1 MIERIQKIALFE
13 EASTKGIKT
22 SSIQRIPEIFQDILG
37 VTDVGQS
44 PYGGPTMPVYKA
56 QTGNPIEISRM
67 AKYFVGVQRDLN
79 VLNMSLSN
87 LESNLSSI
95 NLEIWNRSQLVKNKS
110 KDIKSKIDNEKL
122 RTSTLASWIYT
133 ETFNSITNISSA
145 STAWFD
151 TSEGIAFIPS
161 LDSSRTVLP
170 QDITIASVNIPLSAN
185 QTGSQASYAFDGR
198 NTTNWRV
205 MFFTEETANIAIS
218 FPKTDITSICLDPV
232 GFGLDYEIFLDDGSG
247 FKSVSKDI
255 IYSKSTYSLTFANA
269 TGMKVVF
276 KSTSSTLPKIAGFRD
291 ITFYTSSTNDSCV
304 IYSSLLKPDN
314 PFSEIKVGYKGTIPS
329 GSSVKFYY
337 ATEST
342 GPWNLVTPDSWT
354 STDDTSL
361 VSINVPF
368 TAATNTDSL
377 GGLYGVSLGGLTT
390 TNVGEGVL
398 HLGEDQVEV
407 TAFKK
412 DWRENG
418 ETSHAPDT
426 KDFVNLLRSWS
437 DVVDTD
443 LHNDSLI
450 IQDYARSLFAIGDAI
465 NRNGNAMLFNRY
477 ATYTELGSLASYKQL
492 CIIPLVGDKT
502 KQRMQ
507 YGFNYKMRFNVYC
520 PTPFFYN
527 ESKYWFSQG
536 YRVQGARSYR
546 EIGKSFVSFSLYI
559 NGSAVLND
567 DKPYTIYQTANPTT
581 GSFIEENGNAG
592 ISFPLSFQAGW
603 NVVELMFTIT
613 DPAQFGTDTYDSD
626 PYCQLLI
633 SPSIF
638 DWNFRN
644 SSEHEITR
652 IVGSGEFKPVTEFD
666 LTWNLPYDSQFW
678 SWNKTLD
685 TILYNVNT
693 KNVIDGY
700 FSGTAPSSLLIFR
713 PSVLE
718 TSDLFIKAE
727 MFKSSQ
733 TSSSPILDEYNV
745 MTR

>member
-1 MIERIQKIALFE
+1 MIERIQKVALFE
-13 EASTKGIKT
+13 EASMKGIKT
-22 SSIQRIPEIFQDILG
+22 SSIQRIPEIFQEILG
-37 VTDVGQS
+37 VSDVGRS
-44 PYGGPTMPVYKA
+44 PYGSPTMPVYKA

-67 AKYFVGVQRDLN
+67 AKYFVGVQRDLS
-79 VLNMSLSN
+79 VLNMSLN
-87 LESNLSSI
+87 TLESNLNSI

-110 KDIKSKIDNEKL
+110 KDIKSKIENEKL
-122 RTSTLASWIYT
+122 RTSTLASWIFT
-133 ETFNSITNISSA
+133 ETFNSITNVSSA

-161 LDSSRTVLP
+161 LDSNRTILP
-170 QDITIASVNIPLSAN
+170 QEITITSVNIPLSAN
-185 QTGSQASYAFDGR
+185 QTGSQASFAFDGR

-205 MFFTEETANIAIS
+205 MFFTEETANISIS
-218 FPKTDITSICLDPV
+218 FPKTNITSICLDPV
-232 GFGLDYEIFLDDGSG
+232 GFGVEFELLLDNGTG
-247 FKSVSKDI
+247 FKSVSKSI
-255 IYSKSTYSLTFANA
+255 IYSKSTYSLTFTDAV
-269 TGMKVVF
+269 GMKIVF
-276 KSTSSTLPKIAGFRD
+276 KSSSSTLPKIAGFRD
-291 ITFYTSSTNDSCV
+291 ITLYTSSSNDSCV
-304 IYSSLLKPDN
+304 IYSNLLKPDN
-314 PFSEIKVGYKGTIPS
+314 PFSEIKIGYKGTIPS

-337 ATEST
+337 ATDIT
-342 GPWNLVTPDSWT
+342 GPWNLVSPDSWT
-354 STDDTSL
+354 SVDDASL
-361 VSINVPF
+361 ASINVPF
-368 TAATNTDSL
+368 TAAVGTDSL

-412 DWRENG
+412 DWREDG
-418 ETSHAPDT
+418 ETSHIPDT
-426 KDFVNLLRSWS
+426 KDFSNLLRSWS
-437 DVVDTD
+437 NVVDTD
-443 LHNDSLI
+443 LRNDSLQ
-450 IQDYARSLFAIGDAI
+450 IQDYAKTIYPLSNAI
-465 NRNGNAMLFNRY
+465 NRNGQAMLFNRY
-477 ATYTELGSLASYKQL
+477 ATYTELGALASYKQL
-492 CIIPLVGDKT
+492 CIIPLVGDKAL
-502 KQRMQ
+502 QRMQ
-507 YGFNYKMRFNVYC
+507 YGFNYKLKFNVYC

-527 ESKYWFSQG
+527 ESKYWFLQG
-536 YRVQGARSYR
+536 YRAAGARSYR
-546 EIGKSFVSFSLYI
+546 EIGKSFVAFSLYI

-567 DKPYTIYQTANPTT
+567 DKPYTIYQDD
-581 GSFIEENGNAG
+581 SIETNGRNG
-592 ISFPLSFQAGW
+592 ITFPLSFQAGW
-603 NVVELMFTIT
+603 NTVELMFTIT

-678 SWNKTLD
+678 AWNKTLD
-685 TILYNVNT
+685 TILYNVKS

-700 FSGTAPSSLLIFR
+700 FSGADPSSLLIFK

-718 TSDLFIKAE
+718 PSNLFIKTE
-727 MFKSSQ
+727 MFKSNQ